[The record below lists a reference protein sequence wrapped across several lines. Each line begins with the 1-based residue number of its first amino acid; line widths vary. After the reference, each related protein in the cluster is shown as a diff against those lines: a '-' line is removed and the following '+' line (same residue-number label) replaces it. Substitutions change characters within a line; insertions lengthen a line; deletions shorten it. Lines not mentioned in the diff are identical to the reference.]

1 MSAPKPILICGAGI
15 SGLAFAQGLLRH
27 SIPFRIFER
36 DPALNVRSQGYRVRI
51 HSAGIDALRQVL
63 SPALFARLEA
73 SCAQTTGKGPG
84 PPVALDALTAKQVEF
99 GFGPAAV
106 GRRVDVSEGTVPLN
120 ADRSVLRSVLMRG
133 LEGFV
138 EFGREFEAY
147 EIVPGGVEVRFVDGG
162 VVEGSLLVGADGTK
176 SRIRKQLLPDHR
188 LVDTEGRWFYGKT
201 TLTPELLE
209 GLNANSVKGLLLVRD
224 TTKEVPLSLLFEPVK
239 FKDNEFRGDLPE
251 DYVYW
256 VLGSRKDWFEM
267 NDAQLLKL
275 TPEEAAAE
283 TQKLTAHWD
292 PSIRILFAMQDV
304 SKTSILRIDSARP
317 ELPVWKTQASVTLIG
332 DSIHAMSP
340 TAGVGAVTA
349 LRSAASLAK
358 IIGEDGISIGG
369 LRKYEDE
376 MREVAGTAI
385 KMSFFGG
392 KMLFGMREFA
402 ELKDVTS

>member
-1 MSAPKPILICGAGI
+1 MLSA
-15 SGLAFAQGLLRH
+15 
-27 SIPFRIFER
+27 
-36 DPALNVRSQGYRVRI
+36 
-51 HSAGIDALRQVL
+51 
-63 SPALFARLEA
+63 
-73 SCAQTTGKGPG
+73 TGRG
-84 PPVALDALTAKQVEF
+84 PPAALDALTAEKVEF

-106 GRRVDVSEGTVPLN
+106 GRRVDVGAGASAAPLN

-133 LEGFV
+133 LEEHV
-138 EFGREFEAY
+138 EFGREFEGF
-147 EIVPGGVEVRFVDGG
+147 EILPGGVRVRFVGG
-162 VVEGSLLVGADGTK
+162 GEVEGVLLVGADGVK
-176 SRIRKQLLPDHR
+176 SRVRKQFLPEHR

-201 TLTPELLE
+201 TLTSELLE
-209 GLNANSVKGLLLVRD
+209 GLNENATKGLLLVRD
-224 TTKEVPLSLLFEPVK
+224 TTKEVPLSLLLEPVR
-239 FKDNEFRGDLPE
+239 FKDNEFRSELPD

-256 VLGSRKDWFEM
+256 VLGSRKDCFEM
-267 NDAQLLKL
+267 DDAQLLKL

-292 PSIRILFAMQDV
+292 ASIRILFALQDV

-317 ELPVWKTQASVTLIG
+317 ELPVWETHAAVTLIG

-358 IIGEDGISIGG
+358 IIAEEGISVDG

-385 KMSFFGG
+385 RMSFSGG
-392 KMLFGMREFA
+392 KMLFGMREFS